1 MQSLTQSIF
10 LAVALALPA
19 AAEPV
24 WDIVIYGS
32 TPAAISAAV
41 EAGSRGRSVVIV
53 CPEDHV
59 GGLTTN
65 GLGWTDAGKTH
76 AVGGRAREF
85 HHEIWKHYQAAD
97 AWKLQSREEY
107 IAQYRGSRS
116 IDDKEHV
123 MWTFEPHVAEAIFE
137 RWLREAKVEVVKN
150 EWLDRKSGVV
160 KNDGRINA
168 IRMLSGKEFKGRIFV
183 DATYEGDLMASAGVA
198 YMMGREPNSM
208 FNETLNGIQVKKAV
222 SHQFEHPV
230 DPYVEPGKPES
241 GLLPGVEPGP
251 AGTDG
256 EGDKRI
262 QAYCFRVCM
271 SNHPDNSV
279 PFPKPEGYNPLRYE
293 LLLRYFQAGW
303 TDWRD
308 VSRKYDPMPNRKTDT
323 NNHGGFS
330 FDNIGM
336 NHDYPEAS
344 YERRK
349 EIIAEHR
356 TYQQGLLWFM
366 ANDPRVPETIRNGI
380 SPWGLPKDEFKN
392 NGHWSRQLYIREAR
406 RMHSDFV
413 MTERHVRRL
422 DPTPESIGMGSYNI
436 DSHHVRRYVDENGH
450 ARNEGDVQV
459 PPGGPYPISYRAIVP
474 KRDECT
480 NLLVPVCLSATHAA
494 YGSIRMEPVFMT
506 LGQSAGMAAH
516 LAIEKNAAVQDL
528 NYQDLLPLL
537 LEADQRLGN
546 K

>member
-1 MQSLTQSIF
+1 MSLH
-10 LAVALALPA
+10 A
-19 AAEPV
+19 AAGSPR
-24 WDIVIYGS
+24 DLVIYGS
-32 TPAAISAAV
+32 TPAAVTAAV
-41 EAGSRGRSVVIV
+41 EAANRGRSVVIV

-65 GLGWTDAGKTH
+65 GLGWTDAGKTS

-85 HHEIWKHYQAAD
+85 HREIWKHYRADD
-97 AWKLQSREEY
+97 AWKLQTREEY
-107 IAQYRGSRS
+107 RTKSRS
-116 IDDKEHV
+116 TLIDDKEEV
-123 MWTFEPHVAEAIFE
+123 MWTFEPHVAEAVFE
-137 RWLREAKVEVVKN
+137 RWLSKAKVEVVKN
-150 EWLDRKSGVV
+150 EWLDRKSGVA
-160 KNDGRINA
+160 KQDGRITS
-168 IRMLSGKEFKGRIFV
+168 IRMLSGKTFEGRIFM
-183 DATYEGDLMASAGVA
+183 DATYEGDLMASAGVS
-198 YMMGREPNSM
+198 YMTGREPNSR
-208 FNETLNGIQVKKAV
+208 FNETLNGIQVKHAV
-222 SHQFEHPV
+222 SHQFKYPV
-230 DPYVEPGKPES
+230 DPYIEPGKPES

-251 AGTDG
+251 AGADG

-262 QAYCFRVCM
+262 QAYCFRLCM
-271 SNHPDNSV
+271 SNHPDNRI
-279 PFPKPEGYNPLRYE
+279 PFPKPDRYNPLRYE
-293 LLLRYFQAGW
+293 LLLRYFHAGW

-349 EIIAEHR
+349 EIVAEHR

-366 ANDPRVPETIRNGI
+366 ANDPRVPETIRKGI
-380 SPWGLPKDEFKN
+380 APWGLPRDEFEE
-392 NGHWSRQLYIREAR
+392 NGHWPRQLYIREAR

-436 DSHHVRRYVDENGH
+436 DSHHVRRYVDEKGH

-474 KRDECT
+474 KRSECA
-480 NLLVPVCLSATHAA
+480 NLLVPVCLSSTHAA

-516 LAIEKNAAVQDL
+516 LAIEKNAAVQDVD
-528 NYQDLLPLL
+528 YQDLLPLL
-537 LEADQRLGN
+537 LEAGQRLAPE
-546 K
+546 